1 MKIKKSLQK
10 KRSKEEKMKMKH
22 GKLKEKRAEYSARLK
37 VRNTD
42 AWNSMTVEQQNDQK
56 MNRKIQ
62 TQLSEDVSALLYV
75 HNFKKLSHEETH
87 TPVIRI
93 ELN

>member
-1 MKIKKSLQK
+1 MKIEKSLRK
-10 KRSKEEKMKMKH
+10 KRSKEEKFEMKH

-37 VRNTD
+37 IRNAD

-62 TQLSEDVSALLYV
+62 AQLSEDVSAHLHV
-75 HNFKKLSHEETH
+75 QKINKLSYLETH
-87 TPVIRI
+87 TPV
-93 ELN
+93 N